1 MSGKHLLRGYLAR
14 PRSGARGISAVLFVL
29 CLIPV
34 ILVALASIST
44 SVPRPGS
51 AGLGHLDARQFHLA
65 DHAQL
70 RRCVPEFFRAWVS
83 RGHHR
88 DRDRRVACLL
98 VRSHGHCRQT
108 LCLLRRDFSVS
119 SRAGRRVGPVV
130 LASPSSGFLNVAL
143 RDLGL
148 DFAIDIYS
156 LGGLI
161 FVLGIYYAPYG
172 FLLMHSSF
180 VLMSGD
186 LEEAA
191 SVHGASFPRILR
203 TVTLPLVLPAIL
215 GTGILVFA
223 LAMQNF
229 PAAQVVGM
237 PGRVETLPT
246 FIYRLMSA
254 TPSRSNAAAAV
265 SIILTVGLSIFTV
278 LQQQIVSRRKF
289 TTVTGKGA
297 ITRLV
302 PLGKFKGLFVA
313 CVLVYFLLSIVLP
326 VLALLVTA
334 MQSSPFFLKISQLLQ
349 PGALSFDRLATTLG
363 ALDFHVG
370 LRNSIF
376 VSVLAA
382 IVGTFLAFLASY
394 IRHRTLSRYRGLIDF
409 ISMTPLAIPSIV
421 MGMGLLWT
429 WLFIPVPVYGTI
441 WVLVIAC
448 VAVFFPQGYQGISAS
463 ILQIGNDLEDSA
475 VLLGANRAR
484 AVRTV
489 TVPLMRVGITST
501 FLLFLMMS
509 MRELSAVIFL
519 FTSNTRI
526 LSIMVFENFENG
538 QIQAAAA
545 VSVYYCI
552 VIAVIRR
559 AGDLR
564 GLPGKEPKGGG
575 EGFTCLN
582 KLDKPGITTG
592 DLKCFVRIFTEWRS
606 IRAFFRLSS
615 PLPCT
620 AASLRA
626 PSLLRAGRADHRRRA
641 DRRCR
646 HVCEGQAGNLS
657 LYTGYVQSPR
667 RSSSTISRRTPA
679 SRSIWFA

>member
-1 MSGKHLLRGYLAR
+1 MSGKHLLRGYWRDHVPVA
-14 PRSGARGISAVLFVL
+14 GISAVLFVL

-51 AGLGHLDARQFHLA
+51 AGLGHLTLDNFISLITPNFGAAFLNSLGVGLGAAIIAIVIGGSLAFLCARTDIAGKRFVFFVGISPMFIPALVGALA
-65 DHAQL
+65 WS
-70 RRCVPEFFRAWVS
+70 F
-83 RGHHR
+83 
-88 DRDRRVACLL
+88 
-98 VRSHGHCRQT
+98 
-108 LCLLRRDFSVS
+108 
-119 SRAGRRVGPVV
+119 

-265 SIILTVGLSIFTV
+265 SIILTVGLLIFTV

-552 VIAVIRR
+552 VIAVIAVLGNFVGSLEKNRKA
-559 AGDLR
+559 AGKDL
-564 GLPGKEPKGGG
+564 
-575 EGFTCLN
+575 
-582 KLDKPGITTG
+582 
-592 DLKCFVRIFTEWRS
+592 
-606 IRAFFRLSS
+606 
-615 PLPCT
+615 
-620 AASLRA
+620 
-626 PSLLRAGRADHRRRA
+626 
-641 DRRCR
+641 
-646 HVCEGQAGNLS
+646 
-657 LYTGYVQSPR
+657 
-667 RSSSTISRRTPA
+667 PA
-679 SRSIWFA
+679 